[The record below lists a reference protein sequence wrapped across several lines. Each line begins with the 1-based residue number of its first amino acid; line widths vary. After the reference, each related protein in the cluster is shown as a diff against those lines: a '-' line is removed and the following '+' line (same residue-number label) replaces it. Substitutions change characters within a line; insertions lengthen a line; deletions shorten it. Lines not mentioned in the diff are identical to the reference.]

1 MLFLFFKT
9 TFILFSFVSNFYTC
23 FKSKGITSSEML
35 SFVCSSNFFLSHFIS
50 DLFLGCSESLLLP
63 WAFSSC
69 REQGLLSGCGVG
81 ASRCSGSSCCRAQVL
96 WHAGFTSCGFRAQ
109 LLATCGIFLNQGSNR
124 GPCIASLIL
133 NHWTTREAPH
143 LIQKC
148 LLNASIVPSEDTY
161 PVAGILQFLLLKHIH
176 LQSQDYLLLDFV
188 FLMPSQVLD
197 KRQTL
202 SVYSRN
208 SSPFG
213 FLNACSVFKG
223 SPF

>member
-9 TFILFSFVSNFYTC
+9 TFILVSFVSNFYTC
-23 FKSKGITSSEML
+23 FKSKGITSSETL
-35 SFVCSSNFFLSHFIS
+35 SFVCSSNLFLSHFII
-50 DLFLGCSESLLLP
+50 DVFIGCSESLLLP

-69 REQGLLSGCGVG
+69 SVGV
-81 ASRCSGSSCCRAQVL
+81 SRRSGSSCCRAQVL
-96 WHAGFTSCGFRAQ
+96 WHAGFSSCGFGAQ
-109 LLATCGIFLNQGSNR
+109 LLATCGIFLHQGSNQ

-133 NHWTTREAPH
+133 NHWTTREVPH

-148 LLNASIVPSEDTY
+148 LLNASIVPSDDTY

-213 FLNACSVFKG
+213 FLNGCSVFKG